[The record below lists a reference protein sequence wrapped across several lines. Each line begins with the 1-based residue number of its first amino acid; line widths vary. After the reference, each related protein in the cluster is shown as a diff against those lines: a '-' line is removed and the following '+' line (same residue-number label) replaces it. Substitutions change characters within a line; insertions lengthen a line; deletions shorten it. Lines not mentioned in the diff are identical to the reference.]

1 MGLMPKM
8 WGAESTDSEPNGHP
22 TAPENIQKKNQACA
36 TMLSADAHAIRFR
49 FGGP

>member
-1 MGLMPKM
+1 L
-8 WGAESTDSEPNGHP
+8 WGAESTDSEPKGHP
-22 TAPENIQKKNQACA
+22 TAPVKIQACA